1 LSGET
6 GYKGYRTNFSLEG
19 IRLWAERMHG
29 SKDKESWERVFARPR
44 LWRGLVSIYDFIEHY
59 GAGGGLSRPIF
70 AESLQ
75 EAADAL
81 HDPSLRTLA
90 GRYSELGQHWSD
102 LAAAALP
109 DDVPTFREAKALHAR
124 KAQLTR
130 SGANPEEIRA
140 VWGQIGELGRQ
151 VGEKFPLTD
160 AECAELRVR
169 LQQRI
174 RAIYEEEMAAHAAL
188 STACA

>member
-1 LSGET
+1 LSVARARIKKQKNRLLFIPPSSSPKDLTDLVREGLRACHRGLSGET

-109 DDVPTFREAKALHAR
+109 DDVPT
-124 KAQLTR
+124 
-130 SGANPEEIRA
+130 
-140 VWGQIGELGRQ
+140 
-151 VGEKFPLTD
+151 
-160 AECAELRVR
+160 
-169 LQQRI
+169 
-174 RAIYEEEMAAHAAL
+174 
-188 STACA
+188 